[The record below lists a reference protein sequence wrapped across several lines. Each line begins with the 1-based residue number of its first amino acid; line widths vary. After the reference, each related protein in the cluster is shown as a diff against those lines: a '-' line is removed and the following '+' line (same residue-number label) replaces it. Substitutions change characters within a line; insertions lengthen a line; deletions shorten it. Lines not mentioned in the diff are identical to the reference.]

1 MIVKFH
7 PRGRGGGAGP
17 VDYLLGKDRQREGAS
32 VLQGKPEEVRELI
45 DASPYAKKYTSGVL
59 SFAEQDLPPGQ
70 REKLMASFERVLM
83 PGLDKDQYSVL
94 WVEHQDKGRLEL
106 NFLIPNTELLTGRRL
121 QPYYDR
127 ADRPRIDAWQTI
139 VNGRL
144 GLHDPNAPE
153 NRRALVTPSALP
165 EKKQEAAQAITRGLL
180 ALASSGELKT
190 RQDVTETLERAG
202 FEVVRTTKS
211 SISIADPDGGRN
223 IRLKG
228 AIYEQSFNAGEGLRA
243 EIESAAAD
251 YRRDAESRIQRARE
265 VCQSGTERKRE
276 ENQRR
281 HPRPRPEA
289 VLIHEPAHERHG
301 AYGQPDVAD
310 HRPGFRPADRI
321 ERGHSVVAESA
332 DTRQLH
338 EYPGTEGRTAEA
350 ERADVGR
357 EIPRGQPG
365 ALSGAAGRRESG
377 HELDVRQRQEERHQ
391 TGAGV
396 ERHDGAG
403 KAVVERIRAAT
414 AGLLEKAGR
423 VGERLRGMADDV
435 WSYATGER
443 GAERACHGLEQAGAE
458 FERAA
463 APLVKQLNAVE
474 LRLHNQ
480 EVERQHQKELALKN
494 SLKSK
499 SLDSPSLG

>member
-17 VDYLLGKDRQREGAS
+17 VDYLLGKDRQRDDAS
-32 VLQGKPEEVRELI
+32 VLQGKPEEIRELI

-106 NFLIPNTELLTGRRL
+106 NFLIPNTDLLTGKRL

-165 EKKQEAAQAITRGLL
+165 KAKQEAAQAITRGLL
-180 ALASSGELKT
+180 ILASNGELKT
-190 RQDVTETLERAG
+190 RQDVTEALEVAG
-202 FEVVRTTKS
+202 FEVVRTTKN

-251 YRRDAESRIQRARE
+251 YRRDAESRLQRARAI
-265 VCQSGTERKRE
+265 CQSGTERKRE
-276 ENQRR
+276 ENQHR
-281 HPRPRPEA
+281 HPRPRPET
-289 VLIHEPAHERHG
+289 VLSHESAHERD
-301 AYGQPDVAD
+301 AANGQPDVAD
-310 HRPGFRPADRI
+310 HSADLCAADRL
-321 ERGHSVVAESA
+321 ERRDSLVAGTT

-338 EYPGTEGRTAEA
+338 
-350 ERADVGR
+350 DH
-357 EIPRGQPG
+357 PG
-365 ALSGAAGRRESG
+365 AEEHTDHAVRKEQRCAALDLRRGKTPLREGGSGSWKIRRG
-377 HELDVRQRQEERHQ
+377 FELDD
-391 TGAGV
+391 TGGEIA
-396 ERHDGAG
+396 HDGAG
-403 KAVVERIRAAT
+403 KTVAERIRAAT

-435 WSYATGER
+435 RTYATGER
-443 GAERACHGLEQAGAE
+443 DSERTRHGLEQAGAE
-458 FERAA
+458 FKWAA
-463 APLVKQLNAVE
+463 APLVRRLNAVE
-474 LRLHNQ
+474 KRKIQYARMQ
-480 EVERQHQKELALKN
+480 ELSRTQQKTYQGPTL
-494 SLKSK
+494 
-499 SLDSPSLG
+499 

>member
-17 VDYLLGKDRQREGAS
+17 VDYLLGKDRQREGAT

-45 DASPYAKKYTSGVL
+45 DASPYVKKYTSGVL
-59 SFAEQDLPPGQ
+59 SFAEADLPPGQ

-83 PGLDKDQYSVL
+83 PGLDKDQYSIL
-94 WVEHQDKGRLEL
+94 WVEHTDKGRLEL

-127 ADRPRIDAWQTI
+127 ADRPRIDAWQTV

-153 NRRALVTPSALP
+153 NRRALVTPAGLP
-165 EKKQEAAQAITRGLL
+165 KTKQEAAEAITRGLIT
-180 ALASSGELKT
+180 LASSGELKS
-190 RQDVTETLERAG
+190 RQDVTEALERSG

-243 EIESAAAD
+243 AIESAAAE
-251 YRRDAESRIQRARE
+251 YRRDAESRIQRARA

-281 HPRPRPEA
+281 HQRPRAEY
-289 VLIHEPAHERHG
+289 ERGDGEKPAERAAGSRADMVHHPDGVSAADRHER
-301 AYGQPDVAD
+301 
-310 HRPGFRPADRI
+310 
-321 ERGHSVVAESA
+321 EHSVVAGAA
-332 DTRQLH
+332 DNRQLPDH
-338 EYPGTEGRTAEA
+338 SRPEAHAGHAVREEQWRATDDLREREAALRPGEPGGGSVR
-350 ERADVGR
+350 
-357 EIPRGQPG
+357 RGF
-365 ALSGAAGRRESG
+365 
-377 HELDVRQRQEERHQ
+377 ELDDPGGEI
-391 TGAGV
+391 A
-396 ERHDGAG
+396 HDGAG
-403 KAVVERIRAAT
+403 KAVAERIRAAT
-414 AGLLEKAGR
+414 AGLLAKAGR
-423 VGERLRGMADDV
+423 MGERLRGMAEDV

-443 GAERACHGLEQAGAE
+443 DAERARVGLEQAGAE

-463 APLVKQLNAVE
+463 APLIGKLNAIESQKREHEYQKTLE
-474 LRLHNQ
+474 LQR
-480 EVERQHQKELALKN
+480 RPQKTYRGPTL
-494 SLKSK
+494 
-499 SLDSPSLG
+499 

>member
-17 VDYLLGKDRQREGAS
+17 VDYLLGKDRQRDGAS

-59 SFAEQDLPPGQ
+59 SFAEKDLPPGQ

-165 EKKQEAAQAITRGLL
+165 EAKQEAVQAITRGLL

-190 RQDVTETLERAG
+190 RQDVTEALENAG

-289 VLIHEPAHERHG
+289 VLSHDPAYERNV

-310 HRPGFRPADRI
+310 HSPGFRAADRL
-321 ERGHSVVAESA
+321 ERGHSVVAGAA

-338 EYPGTEGRTAEA
+338 DHPGAEEHA
-350 ERADVGR
+350 GHAFREEQRGPAHDLRGR
-357 EIPRGQPG
+357 ETPLREGEPGSGKIRRGF
-365 ALSGAAGRRESG
+365 
-377 HELDVRQRQEERHQ
+377 ELDD
-391 TGAGV
+391 TGGEIA
-396 ERHDGAG
+396 HDGAG
-403 KAVVERIRAAT
+403 KTVAERIRAAT

-435 WSYATGER
+435 WAYATGER
-443 GAERACHGLEQAGAE
+443 GAERARHGLEQAGAE

-463 APLVKQLNAVE
+463 SPVVERLNAVE
-474 LRLHNQ
+474 LHQQQ
-480 EVERQHQKELALKN
+480 ERAAQHQKTLELERSQRQRTYN
-494 SLKSK
+494 G
-499 SLDSPSLG
+499 PSL

>member
-17 VDYLLGKDRQREGAS
+17 VDYLLGKDRQREGAT

-45 DASPYAKKYTSGVL
+45 DASPYVKKYTSGVL
-59 SFAEQDLPPGQ
+59 SFAEADLPPGQ

-83 PGLDKDQYSVL
+83 PGLDKDQYSIL
-94 WVEHQDKGRLEL
+94 WVEHADKGRLEL

-153 NRRALVTPSALP
+153 NRRALVTPSGLP
-165 EKKQEAAQAITRGLL
+165 KTKQEAAEAITRGLL
-180 ALASSGELKT
+180 SLASSGELKS
-190 RQDVTETLERAG
+190 RQDVTDTLEGAG

-228 AIYEQSFNAGEGLRA
+228 AE
-243 EIESAAAD
+243 
-251 YRRDAESRIQRARE
+251 YRRDAESRIQRARA

-281 HPRPRPEA
+281 HQRP
-289 VLIHEPAHERHG
+289 PAEYERGDGEKPAERAADGREDMAHHPDGVSAADRHER
-301 AYGQPDVAD
+301 
-310 HRPGFRPADRI
+310 
-321 ERGHSVVAESA
+321 EHSVVAGAA
-332 DTRQLH
+332 DNRQLH
-338 EYPGTEGRTAEA
+338 ASSSAGRYPGENDRP
-350 ERADVGR
+350 DVGS
-357 EIPRGQPG
+357 
-365 ALSGAAGRRESG
+365 ALSGEQRRPEIPYPAAGDANRSHPLRRDDMDPPE
-377 HELDVRQRQEERHQ
+377 
-391 TGAGV
+391 TGVA
-396 ERHDGAG
+396 ENDRAG
-403 KAVVERIRAAT
+403 KAVAERIRAAT
-414 AGLLEKAGR
+414 AGLLAKAGR
-423 VGERLRGMADDV
+423 MGERLRGMAEHV

-443 GAERACHGLEQAGAE
+443 DAERARVGLEHAGAE
-458 FERAA
+458 FKRAA
-463 APLVKQLNAVE
+463 APLVRELNAIE
-474 LRLHNQ
+474 LRQRENEYQKTL
-480 EVERQHQKELALKN
+480 ELERQPQKTYRGPTL
-494 SLKSK
+494 
-499 SLDSPSLG
+499 